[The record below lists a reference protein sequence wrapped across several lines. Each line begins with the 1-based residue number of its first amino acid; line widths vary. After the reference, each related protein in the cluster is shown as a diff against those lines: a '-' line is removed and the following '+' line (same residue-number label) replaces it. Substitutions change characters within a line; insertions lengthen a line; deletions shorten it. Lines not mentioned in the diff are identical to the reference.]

1 MVVDINGFHEDLLN
15 FIKKPHLNEEIS
27 SLKSGIKSI
36 FDDFGVNDSNFNIIK
51 IATSES
57 LLDSDSQNASS
68 FIEAIAQKVYKINS
82 KEKDEEN
89 EQDFIDEENANKSKN
104 EDQEEQEKS
113 ETQEEDKT
121 QEENQ
126 EEDENALTEE
136 DLEEINLYG
145 IEGITNHKQLMDFKN
160 SEEYELI
167 QNMMANTLSKSD
179 SIES

>member
-1 MVVDINGFHEDLLN
+1 MVVDINGFHEKLLN

-36 FDDFGVNDSNFNIIK
+36 FDEFGVNDSNFNIIK

-57 LLDSDSQNASS
+57 ALDSDSQNASS

-104 EDQEEQEKS
+104 EDQEEQEES
-113 ETQEEDKT
+113 KT
-121 QEENQ
+121 QEEKNQ
-126 EEDENALTEE
+126 EEDENDLTEE
-136 DLEEINLYG
+136 DLEEINMYG
-145 IEGITNHKQLMDFKN
+145 IEGITNHDQLMDFKN
-160 SEEYELI
+160 SEEYGLI
-167 QNMMANTLSKSD
+167 QSMMANTLSKSD